1 MRVSYLSY
9 RSIPLQ
15 AFLDAHNTAA
25 ADAAITEVFRIS
37 SDCLQARQMSAEM
50 FVLEG
55 KVEEAVAETGRIL
68 KMDPGNVP
76 ALLLRAQGYF
86 LLQVRG
92 CSVHSLCMGRC
103 DCFTGNRGMGV
114 RTDCGGI
121 IGSRTCC
128 L

>member
-1 MRVSYLSY
+1 MTFITFNQSLILEVSY

-50 FVLEG
+50 FLLEG

-86 LLQVRG
+86 LLQVRRLAAAYEWG
-92 CSVHSLCMGRC
+92 AVTVPLVIVAWACAL
-103 DCFTGNRGMGV
+103 
-114 RTDCGGI
+114 I
-121 IGSRTCC
+121 AAA
-128 L
+128 